1 MATLTKVQIDA
12 LTLEEK
18 LELIGDLTDSLPDGP
33 ESLPTPDWHWPL
45 VEARIKAQEAHPQ
58 PTHTW
63 ESIRAEMEEK
73 WLA

>member
-18 LELIGDLTDSLPDGP
+18 LELIGNLTDSLPDGP

-45 VEARIKAQEAHPQ
+45 IEQRLAEAERNPGAGAP
-58 PTHTW
+58 W
-63 ESIRAEMEEK
+63 EQVKAEMEK
-73 WLA
+73 RWLR